1 MRRCSRNGRSRQD
14 LRGSACGMGEGKRGA
29 AASIELQL
37 TPGCGGSGAAG
48 RRPGSR
54 QARAGAAG
62 GGAPAVRAGPRA
74 RAGAGALGG
83 SQWPALLPRE
93 LLESSRHAGREAHGA
108 AHGSLR
114 PASCS
119 VPLFPALCLCH
130 DVHACG
136 RLCALTD
143 SARAAHALTATAGR
157 AAQRFLLYAR
167 DELAMAALRIRVR
180 ALGERVKPHEVH
192 FKLHAEEVPVKNK
205 ARARR
210 AGRPRASQ
218 RCLRARSSELPSAHP
233 SVAMQ
238 CTLASLQCM

>member
-1 MRRCSRNGRSRQD
+1 MQGVRRMVRRMA
-14 LRGSACGMGEGKRGA
+14 LRV
-29 AASIELQL
+29 
-37 TPGCGGSGAAG
+37 P
-48 RRPGSR
+48 RPIF
-54 QARAGAAG
+54 
-62 GGAPAVRAGPRA
+62 
-74 RAGAGALGG
+74 
-83 SQWPALLPRE
+83 
-93 LLESSRHAGREAHGA
+93 
-108 AHGSLR
+108 
-114 PASCS
+114 
-119 VPLFPALCLCH
+119 VPLFPALCLRH

-136 RLCALTD
+136 RRCALTA
-143 SARAAHALTATAGR
+143 SARAARALTATAGR